1 MFCMRPAGPADLEP
15 VFELARHLDSP
26 NLPADRE
33 FLAGRL
39 RRSEWSFAEAGPPD
53 ESREYQFVLENTVG
67 EVVGT
72 SAILSK
78 HGTREMPHLFL
89 RVGRE
94 ERYSRS
100 VGVHRTH
107 LTLRLGRRLDGPTE
121 IGALILRPD
130 QRRAPGWPG
139 RLLSWGRLV
148 FIGLHPDRFERELL
162 AEMRAAIDEEGRSAF
177 WEAFG
182 HRFTGMSY
190 DEADRRSVT
199 EKDFILDLFPEAT
212 FYASLLEDSVLEK
225 LGEVHPEAKPAVSLL
240 ERAGFHWNGQI
251 DPFDAG
257 PFYAA
262 LTGEVIPIRET
273 VHVFVSDDETGEEA
287 RPSIVSI
294 GRGTEF
300 RACAALVER
309 SNGSARVEAGCRDL
323 LGIKPGDEVD
333 VAPLPPRRRQGR
345 PA

>member
-1 MFCMRPAGPADLEP
+1 MFCLRPAGPADLEP
-15 VFELARHLDSP
+15 VFELARHLNSP
-26 NLPADRE
+26 NLPAERE
-33 FLAGRL
+33 FLAARL
-39 RRSEWSFAEAGPPD
+39 GRSEWSFGEAGPPD
-53 ESREYQFVLENTVG
+53 PSREYQFVLEDATG
-67 EVVGT
+67 EIVGT

-130 QRRAPGWPG
+130 QRRTPGWPG

-162 AEMRAAIDEEGRSAF
+162 AEIRAAIDEQGRSAF

-182 HRFTGMSY
+182 YRFTGMSY
-190 DEADRRSVT
+190 EEADRRSAD

-212 FYASLLEDSVLEK
+212 FYASLLEASVLEK
-225 LGEVHPEAKPAVSLL
+225 LGQVHADALPAVSLL

-262 LTGEVIPIRET
+262 LTGEIMPIREA
-273 VHVFVSDDETGEEA
+273 VHVFVSEDEPSEEG

-294 GRGTEF
+294 GRGAGF
-300 RACAALVER
+300 RACAMLAER
-309 SNGSARVEAGCRDL
+309 HNGRASLEAAGRDL
-323 LGIKPGDEVD
+323 LRIKPGDEVD
-333 VAPLPPRRRQGR
+333 MAPLPPRRRNGK